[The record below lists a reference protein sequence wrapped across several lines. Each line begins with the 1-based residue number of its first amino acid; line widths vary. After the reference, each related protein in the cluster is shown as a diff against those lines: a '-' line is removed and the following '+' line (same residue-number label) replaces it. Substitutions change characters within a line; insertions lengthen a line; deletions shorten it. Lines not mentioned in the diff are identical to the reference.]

1 MRFGPFRIKLIR
13 TFKFYKIH
21 IMPIAGFSNL
31 RFNFSK
37 IPVTHGKPVVVWA
50 TSHPLLSRWW
60 YEYCL
65 DVWGFKGFASIPV
78 NTIPMYRHQTG
89 PVHVF
94 GCLQALMNISYFVIV
109 NDYVGFGFM
118 DASKMIDAAIRW
130 TRVPPKVNC
139 SIPRRGI
146 NE

>member
-1 MRFGPFRIKLIR
+1 
-13 TFKFYKIH
+13 
-21 IMPIAGFSNL
+21 
-31 RFNFSK
+31 
-37 IPVTHGKPVVVWA
+37 
-50 TSHPLLSRWW
+50 
-60 YEYCL
+60 
-65 DVWGFKGFASIPV
+65 
-78 NTIPMYRHQTG
+78 MYRHQTG

-130 TRVPPKVNC
+130 TRVPSKVNC

>member
-21 IMPIAGFSNL
+21 VMPIAGFSNL

-50 TSHPLLSRWW
+50 PSHPLLSRWW

-65 DVWGFKGFASIPV
+65 DVWGFKGFA
-78 NTIPMYRHQTG
+78 
-89 PVHVF
+89 
-94 GCLQALMNISYFVIV
+94 
-109 NDYVGFGFM
+109 
-118 DASKMIDAAIRW
+118 
-130 TRVPPKVNC
+130 
-139 SIPRRGI
+139 
-146 NE
+146 